1 MGLIL
6 AAEYMIVV
14 KSGKGFSWT
23 LLLQPDRSQICLPIR
38 AVLKA
43 YKLLGREDRG
53 VLKQAGFEQYLQKLP
68 REWKKGY
75 GVYEEENSS
84 GVILS
89 VILAGVF
96 LLAGVGVE
104 VLCGLFY
111 ENIGAQLMMILG
123 VVFSAIG
130 AAGILIVLI
139 CMMIS
144 GRRESSDR

>member
-1 MGLIL
+1 M
-6 AAEYMIVV
+6 
-14 KSGKGFSWT
+14 
-23 LLLQPDRSQICLPIR
+23 
-38 AVLKA
+38 
-43 YKLLGREDRG
+43 
-53 VLKQAGFEQYLQKLP
+53 LKQAGFEQYLQKLP